1 MSTVNYKAHLTGFL
15 RQATDFY
22 INDLRVLTQDQYS
35 NSPGG
40 CARAPHDF
48 TAEVAGINT
57 YMARR
62 VLDPDAQRATD
73 DERADMLAQ
82 VATLES
88 GVEAIRVSSEALL
101 AAIESADDAIL
112 GAEMMAPWGAPTT
125 VYAMCH
131 LCASHVMYH
140 DAQLNYLQG
149 LSGDDQMHWFE

>member
-1 MSTVNYKAHLTGFL
+1 MSTVDYKAHLTGFL

-22 INDLRVLTQDQYS
+22 MKDLRVLTQDQYA

-40 CARAPHDF
+40 CARSPRDF
-48 TAEVAGINT
+48 TAEVAGINA

-62 VLDPDAQRATD
+62 VLDANAQPATEE
-73 DERADMLAQ
+73 ERAGMLVK
-82 VATLES
+82 VANLEA
-88 GVEAIRVSSEALL
+88 GADAIHVSSEALL
-101 AAIESADDAIL
+101 AAIETADDAIL

-149 LSGDDQMHWFE
+149 LGGDDQMHWFE